1 LYIANCALTKGVIN
15 LDIKYI
21 DGGVTAPNGFLAS
34 GIHCGLKKSSLQK
47 DLALIYSE
55 VPAAA
60 AGMYTKNK
68 VKGAPIYITKEHLT
82 NKKAQA
88 IIINSGNAN
97 TCNGDDGL
105 NKAKKMTSLQ
115 AKELKLK
122 ADDVLVASTGVIGVP
137 LNIDAVKG
145 GIPLLTEKLSKE
157 GSNDASLAIMTTDT
171 FQKQL
176 ALEFYI
182 GDKKITIGSM
192 AKGSGMIEPNMGTML
207 SFITTDLSISP
218 ELLNEALKS
227 SVTVT
232 YNRVSVDGDTSTNDM
247 ILILA
252 NGLAENSTITEKD
265 ENYYAFLKILTE
277 LNTIMA
283 KNIAKDG
290 EGATKLL
297 ECQIIGAS
305 TEEDAVVLGKS
316 VINSSL
322 VKTAMFGSDA
332 NWGRILCALGYTK
345 IDFDP
350 EKVDVAFES
359 AAGSIKVCEAGSSL
373 PFDEDIAK
381 KILNE
386 NEIVIKVNL
395 FLGDHD
401 AYVWGCD
408 LSYEY
413 VKINGDYRS

>member
-1 LYIANCALTKGVIN
+1 MS
-15 LDIKYI
+15 IKYI

-34 GIHCGLKKSSLQK
+34 GIHCGLKKDNLKK

-55 VPAAA
+55 VPAAS

-68 VKGAPIYITKEHLT
+68 VKGAPIYVTKEHLR

-105 NKAKKMTSLQ
+105 NKAEKMTSLQ
-115 AKELKLK
+115 AKALSLK

-137 LNIDAVKG
+137 LNIDAIKD
-145 GIPLLTEKLSKE
+145 GIPLLTERLSKD

-176 ALEFYI
+176 ALEFFI
-182 GDKKITIGSM
+182 GDKKVTIGSM

-207 SFITTDLSISP
+207 SFITTDLSIAP
-218 ELLNEALKS
+218 ELLTEALKT
-227 SVTVT
+227 SVNAT

-252 NGLAENSTITEKD
+252 NGLAENPTITEKNQ
-265 ENYYAFLKILTE
+265 NYYAFLKVLTE

-297 ECQIIGAS
+297 ECQILGAK
-305 TEEDAVVLGKS
+305 TEEDAVILGKS

-332 NWGRILCALGYTK
+332 NWGRILCALGYAK

-350 EKVDVAFES
+350 EKVDVSFES
-359 AAGSIKVCEAGSSL
+359 SAGSIKVCEAGSSL

-381 KILNE
+381 KVLSE
-386 NEIVIKVNL
+386 KEIVIKVNL
-395 FLGDHD
+395 FLGDQD

>member
-1 LYIANCALTKGVIN
+1 MNF
-15 LDIKYI
+15 KYI
-21 DGGVTAPNGFLAS
+21 EGGVTAPNGFLDS
-34 GIHCGLKKSSLQK
+34 GIYCGIKKGSLKK

-55 VPAAA
+55 VPATAS
-60 AGMYTKNK
+60 GMFTKNK
-68 VKGAPIYITKEHLT
+68 VKGAPIYVCKNHLS

-105 NKAKKMTSLQ
+105 SKAKKMASLQ
-115 AKELKLK
+115 ARALNLK

-137 LNIDAVKG
+137 LNIDAIKD
-145 GIPLLTEKLSKE
+145 GIPLLTEKLSKK
-157 GSNDASLAIMTTDT
+157 GNKDAASAIMTTDT
-171 FQKQL
+171 FMKEF
-176 ALEFYI
+176 AAEFYI
-182 GDKKITIGSM
+182 GDTKITIGKI

-218 ELLNEALKS
+218 ELLDEALKTT
-227 SVTVT
+227 VNVT
-232 YNRVSVDGDTSTNDM
+232 YNRVSVDGDTSTNDS
-247 ILILA
+247 IFILA
-252 NGLAENSTITEKD
+252 NGQANNPTITEKNKD
-265 ENYYAFLKILTE
+265 YDTFVEVLKTI
-277 LNTIMA
+277 NTAMA

-297 ECQIIGAS
+297 ECQISGAA
-305 TEEDAVVLGKS
+305 TEKDAVIFGKS

-332 NWGRILCALGYTK
+332 NWGRILCALGYANSK
-345 IDFDP
+345 FNP
-350 EKVDVAFES
+350 EKVDVSFES
-359 AAGSIKVCEAGSSL
+359 CKGEILVCKNGSSVG
-373 PFDEDIAK
+373 FDEDKAK
-381 KILNE
+381 EILSQ
-386 NEIVIKVNL
+386 NEIIIKVDL
-395 FLGDHD
+395 SEGKSS

>member
-1 LYIANCALTKGVIN
+1 M
-15 LDIKYI
+15 DIKYI
-21 DGGVTAPNGFLAS
+21 NGGITSPEGFLAS
-34 GIHCGLKKSSLQK
+34 GIHCGLKKSNLKK

-55 VPAAA
+55 VPSAA

-68 VKGAPIYITKEHLT
+68 VKGAPIYITKDHLA

-88 IIINSGNAN
+88 IIVNSGNAN
-97 TCNGDDGL
+97 TCNGEDGL
-105 NKAKKMTSLQ
+105 NKAKKMAMLQ

-122 ADDVLVASTGVIGVP
+122 PDDVLVASTGVIGVP
-137 LNIDAVKG
+137 LNIDAIKN
-145 GIPLLTEKLSKE
+145 GIPLLTEKLSKDGFE
-157 GSNDASLAIMTTDT
+157 DASSAIMTTDT
-171 FQKQL
+171 YKKQL

-182 GDKKITIGSM
+182 GDKKITIGAM

-207 SFITTDLSISP
+207 SFITTDISISP
-218 ELLNEALKS
+218 ELLNEALQT
-227 SVTVT
+227 SVKAT

-247 ILILA
+247 VLILA
-252 NGLAENSTITEKD
+252 NGLAKNPTIIEKD
-265 ENYYAFLKILTE
+265 ENYDAFLKALTS

-297 ECQIIGAS
+297 ECQILGAN
-305 TEEDAVVLGKS
+305 TEEDAVTLGKS

-332 NWGRILCALGYTK
+332 NWGRILCALGYAK

-350 EKVDVAFES
+350 EKVDVSFES
-359 AAGSIKVCEAGSSL
+359 SAGSIKVCEAGSSL
-373 PFDEDIAK
+373 GFDEDKAK
-381 KILNE
+381 EILTQD
-386 NEIVIKVNL
+386 EIVIKVDL
-395 FLGDHD
+395 SLGNAS